1 MPYLPP
7 QPAPSLHQVAYEDV
21 RYEVVKQIAPQ
32 QSLRQ
37 KATDSRLAATTP
49 KIPQRVYQE
58 LEVLMRSLP
67 EIQLD
72 PNNLTAQAGVVKP
85 GGLPLPKP
93 TDKLPPSRLPPRG
106 DLISV
111 TADKQEYN
119 INTQVFVAT
128 GNVTVRYKQSELKA
142 DRVEVNV
149 KTQDAVADG
158 NVFFTRG
165 DQKLRG
171 SRLDYNYRTVKGVF
185 QKASGSINLGTLKRG
200 EVGRLPSDVAPG
212 SATVN
217 VLGTTQGIQG
227 EVRRIGFIAD
237 RIILEN
243 DSWVA
248 ENLRVTNDP
257 FTPPELQLVTSRATL
272 KPISPTQDLLEAE
285 APTLVFDGVFS
296 VPVPVNSVVLDRF
309 QRPAPALLGFDRQD
323 RGGLFY
329 QQSFNVVTRPDLS
342 LTLTPQLLIQ
352 KVFESQKGL
361 LNFDL
366 FGLVA
371 TLQANVGENQSFS
384 ATANFS
390 GLSFSDLESQLRA
403 NARYQASNIFGDH
416 NLVAQYAYR
425 DRLYNGSLGF
435 QDVNN
440 SLSLNLFSPDRAIA
454 DTGVVLNYQVGAQ
467 LISATRGDLVPNTVG
482 TLGRLQSAAVLT
494 RSIPLLRGTALP
506 AEKET
511 GLKYSPQPVVP
522 SLDAYV
528 SVSGV
533 YSLYTNGANQGTLS
547 GTVGLSAVI
556 GNFSKEFLDYTGL
569 NFSYTQAF
577 VSGQSPFLFDRVADT
592 QVATIGFLQQIYGP
606 VRFGVQ
612 QSWNLTS
619 GQLFDSVYTLQYDR
633 RTYAVIVRYNPNQG
647 IGELVIRISDFNWT
661 DTPSAGVTSVQGGI
675 ERQN

>member
-1 MPYLPP
+1 MTYLPP
-7 QPAPSLHQVAYEDV
+7 PPAPPLHQVSYGD
-21 RYEVVKQIAPQ
+21 VKQIQLQ
-32 QSLRQ
+32 QPLQ
-37 KATDSRLAATTP
+37 PKATDLRIAAVTP
-49 KIPQRVYQE
+49 KIPQQVYGQ
-58 LEVLMRSLP
+58 LEILMRSLP
-67 EIQLD
+67 TIELN
-72 PNNLTAQAGVVKP
+72 PNNLTAQVGVLKP

-93 TDKLPPSRLPPRG
+93 TDKLPPPPLPPKG

-142 DRVEVNV
+142 DRVEVNI

-171 SRLDYNYRTVKGVF
+171 ARLDYNYGTVKGVF
-185 QKASGSINLGTLKRG
+185 QKASGSINLGTLSRG
-200 EVGRLPSDVAPG
+200 EVGRLPSDVASG
-212 SATVN
+212 SAVVN
-217 VLGTTQGIQG
+217 VLGSTQGVQG
-227 EVRRIGFIAD
+227 QVRRIGFIAE
-237 RIILEN
+237 RIILDN

-248 ENLRVTNDP
+248 ENLSVTNDP
-257 FTPPELQLVTSRATL
+257 FSPPELQLVTSRATL
-272 KPISPTQDLLEAE
+272 KPISPTQDRLEADS
-285 APTLVFDGVFS
+285 PTLIFDGVFS
-296 VPVPVNSVVLDRF
+296 LPVPVNSVVIDRF
-309 QRPAPALLGFDRQD
+309 QRPSPALFGFDRQD
-323 RGGLFY
+323 RGGVFY
-329 QQSFNVVTRPDLS
+329 QQSFNVVTQPNLS
-342 LTLTPQLLIQ
+342 LTLSPQLLIQ

-371 TLQANVGENQSFS
+371 NLQATPGENQSFS

-403 NARYQASNIFGDH
+403 SARYQASNVLGDH
-416 NLVAQYAYR
+416 NLLAQYAYR
-425 DRLYNGSLGF
+425 DRLFNGSLGF

-440 SLSLNLFSPDRAIA
+440 SLSISLLSPNRVLG
-454 DTGVVLNYQVGAQ
+454 DTGVSYSYQVGAQ
-467 LISATRGDLVPNTVG
+467 LISATRGDLQPNTVG
-482 TLGRLQSAAVLT
+482 TLGRLQSATVL
-494 RSIPLLRGTALP
+494 SKSFPLLQGTPLP
-506 AEKET
+506 EERDL
-511 GLKYSPQPVVP
+511 GLKYSPQSIVP
-522 SLDAYV
+522 GLNAYV

-556 GNFSKEFLDYTGL
+556 GNFSKEFFDYTGL
-569 NFSYTQAF
+569 NLSYTQAL

-592 QVATIGFLQQIYGP
+592 QVATVGVLQQIYGP
-606 VRFGVQ
+606 VRFGLQ
-612 QSWNLTS
+612 QSWNLGT

-661 DTPSAGVTSVQGGI
+661 NTPSSGVTPVQGGI